1 MEAIAYLLQ
10 VSACTGIFYMFY
22 CAFLRRLTFFTINR
36 WYLLATL
43 LLSFVIPAIKIQVDE
58 QPHYVAVV
66 QHVVYVNAPEV
77 IQPTPVNIAPQK
89 MGTVAPPVNWASI
102 MGWVYLAA
110 VILLS
115 GYLLI
120 TLIFF
125 FTRLKGKSLAKMGN
139 VKIVSGY
146 KKLGNGSFF
155 NYIFLTDENISYEE
169 LKHVI
174 GHEMLHVK
182 LYHSADRVIAR
193 LVQIALWFNPF
204 AYLFAR
210 AIEANHEF
218 EVDAKMAST
227 IDKRMYA
234 NLLLQLSVT
243 GQGMLYNGF
252 SKVQLT
258 SRIQMLFNKPSKNM
272 KKLTYVLIV
281 PMVTISCLVFAT
293 SLKIRVE
300 KHVVAP
306 VKADTAAI
314 YRQKIKYRV
323 GEKESIAK
331 FKAYQQTDDYKNKS
345 ALVGEIINKE
355 IAVKITELI
364 RDKKTGMPQGY
375 KVNYNNIP
383 LEIKTFYGDGKE
395 LYSLLNVGD
404 EVTVKLFGGGI
415 GQGIPVVFFPQYI
428 VKNNVRIFQPV
439 QAETIPEYPFLYEV
453 NRVRF
458 TDGKVAQIEKDS
470 NGKWKTAVI
479 EKDNGYRFNLAF
491 KANSP
496 DFAGIKQGDRVRL
509 RFVHEVKTGKKVY
522 AVNDWVSISEN
533 IADYGFKNPDM
544 FYKFYE
550 KM

>member
-10 VSACTGIFYMFY
+10 VSACTGVFYMFY
-22 CAFLRRLTFFTINR
+22 YAFLRRLTFFTINR

-43 LLSFVIPAIKIQVDE
+43 LLSFVIPAIKIRVDE

-66 QHVVYVNAPEV
+66 QHVVYVNAPEA
-77 IQPTPVNIAPQK
+77 IQPIPFNAAPPK
-89 MGTVAPPVNWASI
+89 MGPVAPPVNRASI
-102 MGWVYLAA
+102 MGWVYVVA
-110 VILLS
+110 VISLS
-115 GYLLI
+115 GYLFI
-120 TLIFF
+120 TLIIF
-125 FTRLKGKSLAKMGN
+125 FTRIKGKPLAKMGN

-155 NYIFLTDENISYEE
+155 NYIFLADENICYED

-174 GHEMLHVK
+174 GHEMMHVR

-193 LVQIALWFNPF
+193 LAQIALWFNPF
-204 AYLFAR
+204 AYLFAS

-218 EVDAKMAST
+218 EVDAKMTHSV
-227 IDKRMYA
+227 DKRVYA

-243 GQGMLYNGF
+243 GQGMLHNGF

-258 SRIQMLFNKPSKNM
+258 GRIQMLFNKPSKNM

-293 SLKIRVE
+293 SLKTSA
-300 KHVVAP
+300 KKNAP
-306 VKADTAAI
+306 AVTVTDTAVK
-314 YRQKIKYRV
+314 YRQKVKY
-323 GEKESIAK
+323 GIGQQLSMAK

-345 ALVGEIINKE
+345 ALVREIINKE
-355 IAVKITELI
+355 IAIKVTELI
-364 RDKKTGMPQGY
+364 RDKKTGIPQGY
-375 KVNYNNIP
+375 KVTYNSMP

-415 GQGIPVVFFPQYI
+415 GEGIPVVFFPQYI

-439 QAETIPEYPFLYEV
+439 QPETIREYPFLYEV

-496 DFAGIKQGDRVRL
+496 DFAGIKQGDQVRL